1 MAIMKDDEEMI
12 IPHLFRCPITLDLF
26 TDPVTLCTGQTYDRS
41 SIEKWLAAGNL
52 TCPVTMQKLHDPS
65 MVPNHTLRH
74 LIDQWF
80 HMGHRFDPDHIKTL
94 DPDLS
99 LATLKHNL
107 ESQQATM
114 ATKLET
120 LEKIRMVSEKLVC
133 QRSGLIQLGF
143 FQVLLHLLFSNGSS
157 PVANLKEE
165 ESKLAEVAL
174 TCVLKLLPFSN
185 LGSLDMLKQDS
196 NLESFLLLLHQGTSK
211 IKISLCYLIKGI
223 ATSETKELCEI
234 LAQNPGFLQGLIA
247 LLQPN
252 VGGVSDAGIKAISAL
267 CCSESIQECFIS
279 EGLIH
284 GLLTYIST
292 VNRGQASMA
301 LATLEL
307 LLGLESARNA
317 VINDSNAV
325 HILVKMIFRVSDHE
339 GSESAVSSLL
349 IVCYES
355 LKVREEAI
363 FAGVLTQLLLL
374 LQSQCSCRAKNKARV
389 LLKLLRSMWAEDPN
403 VCKVQYGL
411 VDA

>member
-1 MAIMKDDEEMI
+1 MFIMKDDEMA

-41 SIEKWLAAGNL
+41 SIEKWIAAGNL

-74 LIDQWF
+74 LIDQWL
-80 HMGHRFDPDHIKTL
+80 HMGYRFDPDLIKII

-114 ATKLET
+114 TTKLET
-120 LEKIRMVSEKLVC
+120 LEKIKIVSEELPL
-133 QRSGLIQLGF
+133 QRCGLIQLGF
-143 FQVLLHLLFSNGSS
+143 FQVLLHLLFGNGSS
-157 PVANLKEE
+157 PIANLKEE
-165 ESKLAEVAL
+165 ELKIAELAL
-174 TCVLKLLPFSN
+174 TCVLKLLPFSD
-185 LGSLDMLKQDS
+185 LRSLDMLKQDS
-196 NLESFLLLLHQGTSK
+196 SLVFFLVLLQQGTSK
-211 IKISLCYLIKGI
+211 VKTSLCYLIEEI
-223 ATSETKELCEI
+223 ATSSETKDLCEM
-234 LAQNPGFLQGLIA
+234 LGQNPRFLQELIA
-247 LLQPN
+247 LLNPN
-252 VGGVSDAGIKAISAL
+252 VGASDAGIKAISVL
-267 CCSESIQECFIS
+267 CCSELIQESFVS
-279 EGLIH
+279 EGLID
-284 GLLTYIST
+284 GLLAYIST

-307 LLGLESARNA
+307 LLGLENARKA
-317 VINDSNAV
+317 VIKNPNAV

-355 LKVREEAI
+355 LKLREEAI
-363 FAGVLTQLLLL
+363 SAGVLTQLLLL

-389 LLKLLRSMWAEDPN
+389 LLKLLRSMWVEDPN
-403 VCKVQYGL
+403 VCKLQYGL

>member
-1 MAIMKDDEEMI
+1 MAIIKDDEMT

-26 TDPVTLCTGQTYDRS
+26 TDPVTLCTGQTYDRC

-74 LIDQWF
+74 LIDQWL
-80 HMGHRFDPDHIKTL
+80 HMGHRFDPDHIKTIY
-94 DPDLS
+94 PDLS

-107 ESQQATM
+107 ESQQAAI
-114 ATKLET
+114 ATKLEI
-120 LEKIRMVSEKLVC
+120 LEKIRIVSEELVL

-143 FQVLLHLLFSNGSS
+143 FQVLLHLLFGNGSF

-165 ESKLAEVAL
+165 ELNLAELAL
-174 TCVLKLLPFSN
+174 TCVLKMLPFSD
-185 LGSLDMLKQDS
+185 LHSLDMLKQDS
-196 NLESFLLLLHQGTSK
+196 NFVSFLLLLHHGTSK
-211 IKISLCYLIKGI
+211 IKTSLCYLIEAI
-223 ATSETKELCEI
+223 ATSSKTKELCEM
-234 LAQNPGFLQGLIA
+234 LGQNPGFLQGLIA

-252 VGGVSDAGIKAISAL
+252 VEASDAGIKAISAL
-267 CCSESIQECFIS
+267 CFSELIQESFVS
-279 EGLIH
+279 EGLID
-284 GLLTYIST
+284 GLLTYISV

-301 LATLEL
+301 LATLEFL
-307 LLGLESARNA
+307 LDLQSARKVVINNRNA
-317 VINDSNAV
+317 VHV
-325 HILVKMIFRVSDHE
+325 LVKMIFRVSDHE

-389 LLKLLRSMWAEDPN
+389 LLKLLRSMWADDPN
-403 VCKVQYGL
+403 VCKLQYGL